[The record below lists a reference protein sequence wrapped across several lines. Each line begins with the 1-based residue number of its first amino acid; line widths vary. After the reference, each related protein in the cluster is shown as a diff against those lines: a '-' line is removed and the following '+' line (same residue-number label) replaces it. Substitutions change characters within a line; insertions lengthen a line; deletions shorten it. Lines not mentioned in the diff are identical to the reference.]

1 MPAARDAGQAPPG
14 TVAGGDEKEGVMRTL
29 GPWNGMTHLRKEVD
43 RLFDRMW
50 EGEPE
55 LASLGEWKPALDLKE
70 TKDFLVVTAEMP
82 GMDPKDIKV
91 TVREGI
97 LTIEGEKK
105 QQEEEKDEKHYRM
118 ERSFGSFVRSVRL
131 PLVVDSNKVAATF
144 KNGLIEVKMPKLAST
159 KETTIPIKT
168 E

>member
-1 MPAARDAGQAPPG
+1 
-14 TVAGGDEKEGVMRTL
+14 MRTL

-55 LASLGEWKPALDLKE
+55 LASLGEYKPLLDLKE
-70 TKDFLVVTAEMP
+70 TKDFMVVTAEMP
-82 GMDPKDIKV
+82 GLEPKDIKV

-105 QQEEEKDEKHYRM
+105 QLEEEKDEKHYRM
-118 ERSFGSFVRSVRL
+118 ERSFGTFARSIRL
-131 PLVVDSNKVAATF
+131 PVAVDATKVTALF
-144 KNGLIEVKMPKLAST
+144 RNGLIEVKMPKLATT
-159 KETTIPIKT
+159 KETMIPIKT

>member
-1 MPAARDAGQAPPG
+1 
-14 TVAGGDEKEGVMRTL
+14 MRTL

-43 RLFDRMW
+43 RLFDRVW
-50 EGEPE
+50 ETEPE
-55 LASLGEWKPALDLKE
+55 YVALGEWKPILDLKE
-70 TKDFLVVTAEMP
+70 TKDFMVATVEMP

-105 QQEEEKDEKHYRM
+105 QLEEEKDEKHYRM
-118 ERSFGSFVRSVRL
+118 ERSFGSFSRSVRL
-131 PLVVDSNKVAATF
+131 PVPVDAAKVTALF
-144 KNGLIEVKMPKLAST
+144 KHGLIEVKMPKLATT

>member
-1 MPAARDAGQAPPG
+1 
-14 TVAGGDEKEGVMRTL
+14 MRTL

-43 RLFDRMW
+43 RLFDRVW

-55 LASLGEWKPALDLKE
+55 LALLGEYKPLLDLKE

-82 GMDPKDIKV
+82 GLEPKDIKV
-91 TVREGI
+91 TVRDGI

-105 QQEEEKDEKHYRM
+105 QLEEEKDEKHYRM
-118 ERSFGSFVRSVRL
+118 ERSFGTFARSIRL
-131 PLVVDSNKVAATF
+131 PVAVDATKVTALF
-144 KNGLIEVKMPKLAST
+144 RNGLIEVKMAKLATT